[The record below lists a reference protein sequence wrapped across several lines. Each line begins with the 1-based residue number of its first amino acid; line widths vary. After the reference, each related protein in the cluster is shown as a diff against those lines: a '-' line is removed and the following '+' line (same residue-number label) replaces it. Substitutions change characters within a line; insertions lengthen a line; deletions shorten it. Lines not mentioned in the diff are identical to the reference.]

1 MAKSSGRKRG
11 KSDRARIIEWYE
23 ADVRRYLEMIGE
35 YTEYNTL
42 VTEELI
48 ERTQT
53 RINKLKKQ
61 EEKWNDTIRGLTQQ
75 N

>member
-1 MAKSSGRKRG
+1 
-11 KSDRARIIEWYE
+11 
-23 ADVRRYLEMIGE
+23 MIGE

-48 ERTQT
+48 ERTQK

-61 EEKWNDTIRGLTQQ
+61 EETWNDTIRRLTQQ